1 MLTYTYKQISI
12 GTYLTELEPITND
25 NPVGQRPPV
34 QTNRIGGSK
43 PSKAQSIIAAIID
56 GFDVGEIKLIEVSES
71 KFKLESVDG
80 GNRKR
85 EIKNFVNGYFPVH
98 KSHSKYGEMYF
109 SQLPEDVRKQ
119 FMAYELRF
127 VIYNN
132 KSSYW
137 KGKQFRVFNTTTP
150 VNHQEMLN
158 SYGDTPIAKIVR
170 ETVRVIEDVNNI
182 PHILFKSKLSPKGDD
197 YIFEHISIDNGRLKL
212 EEYVARILLQFYRN
226 GKMLNTATNEELE
239 HMYSDNNISNDAA
252 NKLKEKLN
260 KFLYWIMDLS
270 RAKMKKHSGRGLG
283 YRELVM
289 ASRMF
294 LSLMDK
300 HKSFKVNNFDNL
312 WLDFTNSL
320 NSFIGKN
327 PTKIETHKDD
337 KGVRTQSEAMRGYV
351 GEYKILKKIETS
363 VDWLLADM
371 DIESHILTQD
381 ENRTFNRE
389 LIEQVLAKQGYK
401 DYVDNLP
408 LTMEN
413 AEGAHIVP
421 WSQGGKTTIE
431 NLAVTSKYHNKAMG
445 TLNVE
450 AYKMIINNR
459 KVS

>member
-1 MLTYTYKQISI
+1 MLEYTYKQISI
-12 GTYLTELEPITND
+12 GVYLTELEPITND

-34 QTNRIGGSK
+34 QTNRLGGSK

-56 GFDVGEIKLIEVSES
+56 GFDIGEIKLIEVSES

-85 EIKNFVNGYFPVH
+85 EIKNFVNGDFPIH
-98 KSHSKYGEMYF
+98 KSHSKYGGMYF
-109 SQLPEDVRKQ
+109 SELPEDERKE
-119 FMAYELRF
+119 FMNYELRF
-127 VIYNN
+127 VIYKN
-132 KSSYW
+132 KTSYW

-170 ETVRVIEDVNNI
+170 ETVREIEEVNSI
-182 PHILFKSKLSPKGDD
+182 PHILFKSKLSPKGDEH
-197 YIFEHISIDNGRLKL
+197 IFENISSDNNRLKL
-212 EEYVARILLQFYRN
+212 EEYVARILLQFWR
-226 GKMLNTATNEELE
+226 GKVLLNTASNDELE
-239 HMYSDNNISNDAA
+239 EMYSDNNISPDVA

-260 KFLYWIMDLS
+260 KFLYLIMDLS
-270 RAKMKKHSGRGLG
+270 RAKMKKHNGRGLA

-289 ASRMF
+289 ASRLF
-294 LSLMDK
+294 LFLMDK

-320 NSFIGKN
+320 NSFIGKD

-337 KGVRTQSEAMRGYV
+337 KGVRTRSEAMRGYL
-351 GEYKILKKIETS
+351 GEYKNLKKIQTS
-363 VDWLLADM
+363 IDWLLE
-371 DIESHILTQD
+371 DIDLGSHILTQD
-381 ENRTFNRE
+381 DNRTFSRE
-389 LIEQVLAKQGYK
+389 LIEQVLAKQGYV
-401 DYVDNLP
+401 DYVDGQS

-413 AEGAHIVP
+413 AEGAHIKP
-421 WSQGGKTTIE
+421 WSQGGKTTID

-450 AYKMIINNR
+450 AYKMIIIN
-459 KVS
+459 KKAS